1 MNYNL
6 ATLYAAT
13 GKVLMLPGWGGYFK
27 WDYSKNELYFQ
38 NGDYILDNKQ
48 LRDKGVMDR
57 NDWYYII

>member
-13 GKVLMLPGWGGYFK
+13 GKILMLPEWRGYFK

-48 LRDKGVMDR
+48 LRDKGVMNR